1 MLQRAIMA
9 LAILVILPAA
19 ASAGAITYYGAHM
32 GFGQSPDQT
41 VIGGQLQMNGVAP
54 RMAFVPGIDYAFN
67 DLNSVVTLNGDFHY
81 NLTYETAWQPYVGLG
96 AAVNLR
102 SQPSPRNR
110 NERVD
115 RTDPQARGEL
125 IVGAAIRNHGGGR
138 FFTEM
143 KLGFG
148 ESPGLKMLAGWNV
161 RNR

>member
-1 MLQRAIMA
+1 MLQRAIMV

-19 ASAGAITYYGAHM
+19 ASAGAINYYGAHM

-96 AAVNLR
+96 AAVNPDLAIDVADVPAHR
-102 SQPSPRNR
+102 QRADHQQVGYLLVAVSPSQ
-110 NERVD
+110 
-115 RTDPQARGEL
+115 
-125 IVGAAIRNHGGGR
+125 
-138 FFTEM
+138 
-143 KLGFG
+143 
-148 ESPGLKMLAGWNV
+148 
-161 RNR
+161 